1 LISKYS
7 KKEIFEKN
15 GYLVGEN
22 LIERSEIIQCR
33 REIKNLQTKA
43 DSLRK
48 SDTSDTIENSDFQIE
63 PFLEKLEKKRKSP
76 ILRKIENTQDHSSV
90 FYELARHD
98 SIVSIV
104 EEILGPDILLFRS
117 TLMLKPAL
125 HGSEHAFHQDASYW
139 PMDPP
144 TLVTV
149 SIAIDEST
157 RKNGCIEIIPESH
170 VSELKQWGKIAVPPE
185 LKLPRSKNGNNQN
198 EIYLPLLPGS
208 ALFFHSKL
216 VHGSGPNKSIHPRN
230 TALYTYFTPA
240 VSYRPHN
247 GTPSSRIFSVISGL
261 KGAKFFEI
269 TAE

>member
-1 LISKYS
+1 
-7 KKEIFEKN
+7 
-15 GYLVGEN
+15 
-22 LIERSEIIQCR
+22 
-33 REIKNLQTKA
+33 
-43 DSLRK
+43 
-48 SDTSDTIENSDFQIE
+48 
-63 PFLEKLEKKRKSP
+63 
-76 ILRKIENTQDHSSV
+76 
-90 FYELARHD
+90 
-98 SIVSIV
+98 
-104 EEILGPDILLFRS
+104 
-117 TLMLKPAL
+117 MLKPAL

-157 RKNGCIEIIPESH
+157 RKNGCIKIIPESH

-269 TAE
+269 TAEKKQVQASENEIRLQNLKTYIFLFKRDAKLKTFLALPCVALDLLPQYPRS

>member
-1 LISKYS
+1 MRIS
-7 KKEIFEKN
+7 
-15 GYLVGEN
+15 YLLGV
-22 LIERSEIIQCR
+22 R
-33 REIKNLQTKA
+33 
-43 DSLRK
+43 
-48 SDTSDTIENSDFQIE
+48 
-63 PFLEKLEKKRKSP
+63 
-76 ILRKIENTQDHSSV
+76 
-90 FYELARHD
+90 D

-157 RKNGCIEIIPESH
+157 RKNGCIKIIPESH

-185 LKLPRSKNGNNQN
+185 SKLPRSKNGNNQN

-216 VHGSGPNKSIHPRN
+216 IHGSGPNRSNYSRN
-230 TALYTYFTPA
+230 TALYAYFNPQ
-240 VSYRPHN
+240 VRYVPRKGMPHSISF
-247 GTPSSRIFSVISGL
+247 PVIAGL
-261 KGAKFFEI
+261 GGAKKFEM